1 MILKGHNIDLG
12 KYWPDFSQIFS
23 QPIYVVGGAVRDLLN
38 GVDEIADVD
47 IASAIHPEDFN
58 KLCRNL
64 GYKTIPTG
72 IDHGT
77 VTVFIDGHEFEHTT
91 FREDVS
97 TDGRNATVKFSK
109 TIEED
114 LSRRDFT
121 INAIAILDDELLDP
135 YDGLIDLLENRLL
148 RTVGQASERFSEDYL
163 RIIRAARFGARFAL
177 KLDPELFEAAEQ
189 LSHQI
194 PKHVSFERV
203 SDELKKSLKFADQFI
218 KNCEEMKILSAILP
232 EWDELNGN
240 QKYLTFVRLERAK
253 TLSVQHVW
261 AALVYELMV
270 HKLLTIDTLAKR
282 FKLSNQIKKF
292 LNLVF
297 KFNEFLLDD
306 KIQDLASLRDCLE
319 IAKNDYPNLEDFSFK
334 VFNDSALDLSKKKWL
349 NEVLESVKISLDK
362 PLVDGSSLK
371 KLGLKPGPH
380 FKEMIR
386 QAGVLQA
393 EGKDYDEIVAVLM
406 K

>member
-1 MILKGHNIDLG
+1 MILKGHNIDLR

-38 GVDEIADVD
+38 GVDDIADVD
-47 IASAIHPEDFN
+47 IASAIHPEEFN
-58 KLCRNL
+58 KLCRKL

-135 YDGLIDLLENRLL
+135 YDGLRDLLENRLL
-148 RTVGQASERFSEDYL
+148 RTVGTASERFSEDYL
-163 RIIRAARFGARFAL
+163 RIVRAARFGARFGL
-177 KLDPELFEAAEQ
+177 KLDAELFEAAQ
-189 LSHQI
+189 DLSHNI

-203 SDELKKSLKFADQFI
+203 SDELKKSQKFADQFI

-232 EWDELNGN
+232 EWNELNGN

-253 TLSVQHVW
+253 ALTIQHVW
-261 AALVYELMV
+261 AALVYEILS
-270 HKLLTIDTLAKR
+270 HKLLTIDALAKR
-282 FKLSNQIKKF
+282 FKMSNETKKF
-292 LNLVF
+292 LNLVL
-297 KFNEFLLDD
+297 KYNDFLLDESSC
-306 KIQDLASLRDCLE
+306 DLASLRDCLE
-319 IAKNDYPNLEDFSFK
+319 NAKGKFADLELFSFA

-349 NEVLESVKISLDK
+349 NEVLESVKQSLEQA
-362 PLVDGSSLK
+362 LVDGATLK
-371 KLGLKPGPH
+371 KLGMKPGPQ
-380 FKEMIR
+380 FKDMIR

-393 EGKDYDEIVAVLM
+393 EGKNFDEIIAILT